1 MMTTTMMMMM
11 MLMLFVSF
19 HFHFDCMT
27 AMIVPR
33 QLALIRN
40 TLHPYP
46 ITKVQ
51 HCYFSV
57 NDSNGFIVSRA
68 KTNKKQMMS
77 DDDLT
82 LRMKKVILSTN

>member
-57 NDSNGFIVSRA
+57 NELNGFIVSRA
-68 KTNKKQMMS
+68 IKKTN
-77 DDDLT
+77 DV
-82 LRMKKVILSTN
+82 R

>member
-1 MMTTTMMMMM
+1 MMMMM

-27 AMIVPR
+27 AMIVPG

-57 NDSNGFIVSRA
+57 DELNRYIVGQA
-68 KTNKKQMMS
+68 KTNRKIN
-77 DDDLT
+77 DV
-82 LRMKKVILSTN
+82 R